1 MWWVPISIAAVLACL
16 LWILYRRDSAKELSA
31 AVVYRRSYIDL
42 INQMEFLTGELFQ
55 ISSVLPAVKE
65 AKLWDYYEG
74 CLRLHE
80 NLLTMFQ
87 KLDPH
92 GIDLKVLNSAK
103 FMMRDCAKRVRRTSK
118 AVSVAAKGKKIDIKK
133 LYGRSKQQMPTGC
146 YFCSRPF
153 IYSAFSQVRVR
164 IERDVK
170 RVYSCDQ
177 CRSELK
183 AKKKVKVLY
192 FLKEGLPVHWSKMS
206 EYNPIH
212 DFWNVNR
219 RNVLM
224 KTSKLELAYSDD
236 DSET

>member
-1 MWWVPISIAAVLACL
+1 MWWVPITIAGILTGVL
-16 LWILYRRDSAKELSA
+16 WVLYRKDTVKGSSDV
-31 AVVYRRSYIDL
+31 VVYRRGYIEL
-42 INQMEFLTGELFQ
+42 IQQMESLTGQLFQ

-65 AKLWDYYEG
+65 EKLWDYYES

-92 GIDLKVLNSAK
+92 GVDLNVLSSAK
-103 FMMRDCAKRVRRTSK
+103 FMMKECTKRVARTTK
-118 AVSVAAKGKKIDIKK
+118 AVAVAAKGKKIDIKK

-164 IERDVK
+164 IEGEVK

-177 CRSELK
+177 CRTELK

-192 FLKEGLPVHWSKMS
+192 FLKDDAPVHWSQMS

-219 RNVLM
+219 RSLLM
-224 KTSKLELAYSDD
+224 KTSKRELAYSDED
-236 DSET
+236 NET